1 MNTEELNQVR
11 YYASREMCERLD
23 ISDSTLRKWCIS
35 LEKNGYTFT
44 RGEQN
49 RRLFLNQDLEA
60 LDHLKLLVQGKKMSL
75 ENATIIITSRYNESR
90 SSTGTP
96 SVLEENNNEGEIINK
111 LYEHIKKQDQ
121 FIEKQEQFNQEL
133 LKRLDKQAE
142 YINNR
147 LDKRDK
153 SLLNT
158 MDQLMQQRKE
168 EMKLLEQATSQ
179 KDNWFTRM
187 FKK

>member
-1 MNTEELNQVR
+1 
-11 YYASREMCERLD
+11 MCERLD

-75 ENATIIITSRYNESR
+75 ENATIIITSRYNEIR

-96 SVLEENNNEGEIINK
+96 SVHVEKDDPAVQEVIERLS
-111 LYEHIKKQDQ
+111 EHIEKQNQ

-133 LKRLDKQAE
+133 LKRLDKQTE
-142 YINNR
+142 YINDR
-147 LDKRDK
+147 LDKRDE

-168 EMKLLEQATSQ
+168 EMKLLEQATNQ
-179 KDNWFTRM
+179 KDNWFTRI